1 MRAQQSFFY
10 CHTSLSYLVVH
21 HIWVWRR
28 VQSVDGVQDIVSQIA
43 QVHYGIGHHSF
54 GASGPG
60 QQQWNRCVLLSG
72 DLFTDVLID
81 DRTHVDIIHTCAS
94 KHISTHYLMSNI

>member
-1 MRAQQSFFY
+1 M
-10 CHTSLSYLVVH
+10 
-21 HIWVWRR
+21 
-28 VQSVDGVQDIVSQIA
+28 SQIA

-81 DRTHVDIIHTCAS
+81 DTEH
-94 KHISTHYLMSNI
+94 M